1 MRKFVK
7 FLHTFAS
14 CGLVGALF
22 GYIVVL
28 MFSPQ
33 GTPQSYAEMRQ
44 TISAISSYI
53 LLPSL
58 GVGLVSGLIAMMV
71 HRPFQELRWV
81 WAKAILG
88 LSMFEATLAII
99 QAKANSAAEEAT
111 KIAAGTGDAQALAT
125 IIANEWMTLYIIL
138 ALSAAQIGLGIWR
151 PRLGRTAS

>member
-7 FLHTFAS
+7 FLHTIAS

-28 MFSPQ
+28 MFAPQ

-71 HRPFQELRWV
+71 HRPFQEMRWV

-111 KIAAGTGDAQALAT
+111 KIASGAGDAQALAT
-125 IIANEWMTLYIIL
+125 IIANEWMTLYVIL
-138 ALSAAQIGLGIWR
+138 ALAAAQIGLGIWR
-151 PRLGRTAS
+151 PRLGRTG